1 MKSEIQLRTSC
12 QNGWAMKTREL
23 TYIRKSDLSKEISNQ
38 MKILSDSLSEVDS
51 KMSISLEDANIL
63 VKKY

>member
-1 MKSEIQLRTSC
+1 MKSEIQLRTSF
-12 QNGWAMKTREL
+12 QNGWAMKTREF

-63 VKKY
+63 AKKY

>member
-38 MKILSDSLSEVDS
+38 MKILSDSV
-51 KMSISLEDANIL
+51 I
-63 VKKY
+63 